1 VWICLP
7 FGGGRILDAGDV
19 LEEAERFG
27 VSFAIAGRP
36 AITAGDRPGG
46 MFSAISPDYFHVMQ
60 IPLLRGRELT
70 DLTIWEEAA
79 RGRKRPAPRRRLGIH
94 ALRLTV
100 KHGTQH
106 MS

>member
-46 MFSAISPDYFHVMQ
+46 MFSAH
-60 IPLLRGRELT
+60 
-70 DLTIWEEAA
+70 
-79 RGRKRPAPRRRLGIH
+79 
-94 ALRLTV
+94 
-100 KHGTQH
+100 
-106 MS
+106 